1 MADSFTI
8 RVNTPGVEPA
18 IKKLERLNV
27 QLKEAQAYSSKPIT
41 IGVNTAGAEKGVTAL
56 NTATKQTGIVA
67 ADAVKKF
74 AAWYAIAGVV
84 TGVTGAFKDALTTM
98 KAVDTQLTNIQKVSG
113 MSAQSLKQIGD
124 AAYEVASQYGVAADE
139 YLSAVYT
146 FQKAGLGTESAKLG
160 ELATKTML
168 VGDTTA
174 DVASQFLI
182 ATNAAWNMGGS
193 VEKLSMVVD
202 QADYIN
208 NNYATSLDKLSEGM
222 PIVASTAANMNMSI
236 EETMAVLGTI
246 TAKTQESGRKAATA
260 WRALAMNLAG
270 ELGTITDETGESI
283 EVTEASV
290 KSVSDALKIYGN
302 DAVKAAQA
310 TGQVINP
317 MDAVVS
323 LAEAYRNGL
332 LNDIQLQDILMNV
345 GGKLR
350 TNQLTTLV
358 RDLASDT
365 STYRDILEHLPGAMG
380 TADAEI
386 GIKLSSW
393 ESKTQILKNTWT
405 ELISHMANTG
415 ALKGTVDGLTAVVNI
430 LDTVPGRTALTVAAL
445 ATLSGVMKTLAA
457 TTLAQNLAGVAK
469 SIVLIGSALSSMLM
483 GSLSVKAGLAAIAGI
498 IGPAGLIVAGLTAV
512 YGLYKGISAL
522 TVTTQESVSRYT
534 DFVAEKQ
541 ALEDELAALQA
552 IKDSGGALTQEEQT
566 RLKVLQD
573 QTAELEK
580 QAEAERQKLINAAG
594 DALGEGWTAVDT
606 FAGAYTGT
614 DLGDIET
621 LKEYGVAIDE
631 ADLRTKRMASSI
643 TAMRQTLSDL
653 APVYEYLTD
662 EQKAQYDG
670 TAELV
675 TAYDAGGNALTAF
688 MAALAN
694 GYTAEELAAGKVK
707 EYNAALEETQAANE
721 AAAAAA
727 EEHAS
732 ALSPLEQNIQGATAA
747 LQQLNDELQKGDQDD
762 AFKGYAEAYDKLMQE
777 IEAGRTNSNTFTS
790 TFEAL
795 FGDISQYDG
804 DIDAMI
810 EHARNLEG
818 VFGDADSAGWG
829 LVEALEGMVDANGN
843 LEDGQGNVIA
853 SLEETDEGYN
863 LQINDL
869 EALAEKL
876 GITTEAMQG
885 LDSALNVFGI
895 ETGGIDDLLAGLDE
909 LGVKVEVL
917 DDGLAHINAS
927 QLETVLEEA
936 GKTKEEIAAVEK
948 ALQEADNVSLDGP
961 IQGQKQ
967 VASEAENAKGK
978 TDEAK
983 SAMDF
988 LKQAIDVIS
997 SDPLQRVAT
1006 AAGNISTQVNNAISA
1021 VGNLQTKLNSLHV
1034 PNLSLPFFAEGTSGA
1049 PGGPALVNEE
1059 GPEIIKEGSKA
1070 RIAGGGYP
1078 TVTNLKPGATVYTAE
1093 ETSEMLGGTGLFQ
1106 HANAYA
1112 GGIVGKVA
1120 GGINKLN
1127 SSFHSLRSPK
1137 KTTTKKTSKKGGKSS
1152 GKSGGK
1158 SGSGSSTKKS
1168 SGGGGSSGGGSS
1180 SSGGGS
1186 STSDDEDKEKREGY
1200 KNQIDLLE
1208 SELKNL
1214 EKTNATMDV
1223 RIAKQREL
1231 QGAIHDYAEYL
1242 RSTDP
1247 DGKDVKTKKEIV
1259 DLSNDWLDVQED
1271 ITDEYAD
1278 QKKAERESYETAI
1291 DLEEARL
1298 KNLEAQEAPMDVRI
1312 AQMRE
1317 VQKSY
1322 HEMANYLRGQGAS
1335 EEEILEL
1342 STKWY
1347 KVQQDITEEYEKER
1361 EHLEKIAENLQ
1372 KELEQAIGAEL
1383 DRAKEARDREIEAI
1397 DAELDRMRKQKEAQK
1412 EIITLD
1418 EKREAVLKA
1427 QQKVLDA
1434 QNERTIRIYNAEKN
1448 QWEWIADQS
1457 KVNNAKD
1464 ALSKA
1469 KDDLDSYKDELAYNA
1484 AVDALNA
1491 RKEAINAAYD
1501 DLEAE
1506 MKGIV
1511 EAFEEPAR
1519 DIATIMADVAENSFP
1534 RVKAQ
1539 IDNLDKALGDL
1550 NNYINAAVG
1559 NDTGG
1564 SVAGGPKTEKKRV
1577 GGGTVSVST
1586 KDYSKDTTDYSALM
1600 DKAKTYDE
1608 YQYWE
1613 GERNKKI
1620 AAQGIDV
1627 EASGYRTNEEIY
1639 AGKTFDKGGVLRGK
1653 GGIKATS
1660 GNEMILPPGITDAML
1675 SPGSDA
1681 TFMRRAAE
1689 MGYLYGATNKP
1700 PATSGATYAGLG
1712 SNTYNSGGNIYIN
1725 GMKIDDQTA
1734 VQAFKCFLQSTGALA
1749 VYKNQMA

>member
-18 IKKLERLNV
+18 IKKLEQLNV

-41 IGVNTAGAEKGVTAL
+41 IGVNTAGAAKGVTAL

-98 KAVDTQLTNIQKVSG
+98 KAVDAQLTNIQKVSG

-222 PIVASTAANMNMSI
+222 PIVASTAANMNMSV

-302 DAVKAAQA
+302 ESVKAAQA

-323 LAEAYRNGL
+323 LAEAYRDGL

-405 ELISHMANTG
+405 EFISHMANTG
-415 ALKGTVDGLTAVVNI
+415 AIKGMVDGLTAVVNI
-430 LDTVPGRTALTVAAL
+430 LDTVPGRIALTVAGVVAL
-445 ATLSGVMKTLAA
+445 ASAFTSLGKAALASNAIQVLTSKLMSLGTVFQKLFMGGMFNMK
-457 TTLAQNLAGVAK
+457 NLGT
-469 SIVLIGSALSSMLM
+469 ALGAL
-483 GSLSVKAGLAAIAGI
+483 VKT
-498 IGPAGLIVAGLTAV
+498 IGPAGTVVLGLTAI

-541 ALEDELAALQA
+541 ALEDELATLQA
-552 IKDSGGALTQEEQT
+552 IKDSGGAMTAEERN
-566 RLKVLQD
+566 RLAVLQQ

-614 DLGDIET
+614 NLGDIET

-631 ADLRTKRMASSI
+631 ADLQTKRMASSI

-670 TAELV
+670 MSELV

-688 MAALAN
+688 MEAIAN

-707 EYNAALEETQAANE
+707 EYNDALAETQAANE

-747 LQQLNDELQKGDQDD
+747 LQEFNEALKGGDQDD
-762 AFKGYAEAYDKLMQE
+762 AFKGYAEAYKALMDE
-777 IEAGRTNSNTFTS
+777 IEAGRTNSNTFNS
-790 TFEAL
+790 AAELL
-795 FGDISQYDG
+795 FGDLDQFDG
-804 DIDAMI
+804 DVDKII
-810 EHARNLEG
+810 ERAEQVKEL
-818 VFGDADSAGWG
+818 FGDADSAGWG
-829 LVEALEGMVDANGN
+829 LVDTLAEMADASGNVYDEQGN
-843 LEDGQGNVIA
+843 LLA

-869 EALAEKL
+869 EALADQL
-876 GITTEAMQG
+876 GISTEAMQA
-885 LDSALNVFGI
+885 LDSALAVFGV
-895 ETGGIDDLLAGLDE
+895 ETGGIDDLLGIFDE
-909 LGVKVEVL
+909 LGIRVVEL
-917 DDGLAHINAS
+917 DDGLKHIDAS
-927 QLETVLEEA
+927 QLEYVLSQA
-936 GKTKEEIAAVEK
+936 GYTKEEIQNVET
-948 ALQEADNVSLDGP
+948 ALQAANDVSLDGA
-961 IQGQKQ
+961 IQGQKD
-967 VASEAENAKGK
+967 VADAAQTAKGK
-978 TDEAK
+978 EDEAK
-983 SAMDF
+983 SAADL
-988 LKQAIDVIS
+988 LKAALERITSTSLSNAS
-997 SDPLQRVAT
+997 S
-1006 AAGNISTQVNNAISA
+1006 AASTLKSALDSARSSA
-1021 VGNLQTKLNSLHV
+1021 VALQNQLNSLHM
-1034 PNLSLPFFAEGTSGA
+1034 PNLNFAEGTDSA
-1049 PGGPALVNEE
+1049 PGGPALVNEY
-1059 GPEIIKEGSKA
+1059 GPEIIKEGGEA

-1078 TVTNLKPGATVYTAE
+1078 TVTNLKPGAKVYTAE
-1093 ETSEMLGGTGLFQ
+1093 ETRKMLEGNAFFQYGKAFGGK
-1106 HANAYA
+1106 NDDRKA
-1112 GGIVGKVA
+1112 G
-1120 GGINKLN
+1120 N
-1127 SSFHSLRSPK
+1127 SPTSSYHVLRGPK
-1137 KTTTKKTSKKGGKSS
+1137 KTTTKKSSKKGGKSS

-1158 SGSGSSTKKS
+1158 SSGKSGGKSGGGSSTKK
-1168 SGGGGSSGGGSS
+1168 SGGGSS

-1186 STSDDEDKEKREGY
+1186 SSSDDEDKEKREGY

-1271 ITDEYAD
+1271 ITDSYGD
-1278 QKKAERESYETAI
+1278 LKKAEQEEYEKNI
-1291 DLEEARL
+1291 DLQEARL
-1298 KNLEAQEAPMDVRI
+1298 KNLEAQNAPWEERV

-1347 KVQQDITEEYEKER
+1347 KVQQDITDEYEKER
-1361 EHLEKIAENLQ
+1361 ERLEKIAEELQ
-1372 KELEQAIGAEL
+1372 KELE
-1383 DRAKEARDREIEAI
+1383 RAI
-1397 DAELDRMRKQKEAQK
+1397 DAELDRAKKARDEELAAIDAELERMRKRKEVEK
-1412 EIITLD
+1412 ESLALQ
-1418 EKREAVLKA
+1418 EKKKAVLEA
-1427 QQKVLDA
+1427 QQKALDA
-1434 QNERTIRIYNAEKN
+1434 QDERTVRIFNAEKN

-1457 KVNNAKD
+1457 KVNDAKE
-1464 ALSKA
+1464 AYSKA
-1469 KDDLDSYKDELAYNA
+1469 KKDLSDYKDELAYNA

-1491 RKEAINAAYD
+1491 RKDAINSAYD
-1501 DLEAE
+1501 ALEEE

-1511 EAFEEPAR
+1511 KAFEEPAR
-1519 DIATIMADVAENSFP
+1519 DIATIMADAAENSFP
-1534 RVKAQ
+1534 RVKDQ
-1539 IDNLDKALGDL
+1539 IDDLATALDHL
-1550 NNYINAAVG
+1550 NNYINAATG
-1559 NDTGG
+1559 NDTGDSFDAG
-1564 SVAGGPKTEKKRV
+1564 SRANGGAGGGPI
-1577 GGGTVSVST
+1577 G
-1586 KDYSKDTTDYSALM
+1586 DYKGDKTDYSALM
-1600 DKAKTYDE
+1600 EQAKTYDE
-1608 YQYWE
+1608 FKYWE
-1613 GERNKKI
+1613 NERNKKI
-1620 AAQGIDV
+1620 AAQGIDLG
-1627 EASGYRTNEEIY
+1627 AAGFRTNEEIY
-1639 AGKTFDKGGVLRGK
+1639 ASKFGGKAGGTSS
-1653 GGIKATS
+1653 GGSSASGGASLFSEYSLMTTQDRDIKSGLLTRNRQTATS
-1660 GNEMILPPGITDAML
+1660 GVL
-1675 SPGSDA
+1675 SSTRSNSSINSGTNIIINGLEVHDK
-1681 TFMRRAAE
+1681 AAV
-1689 MGYLYGATNKP
+1689 GAFK
-1700 PATSGATYAGLG
+1700 AFLES
-1712 SNTYNSGGNIYIN
+1712 SNTLS
-1725 GMKIDDQTA
+1725 
-1734 VQAFKCFLQSTGALA
+1734 
-1749 VYKNQMA
+1749 VYASQMA

>member
-8 RVNTPGVEPA
+8 QVFTPGVGPA
-18 IKKLERLNV
+18 TTKLEKLNV
-27 QLKEAQAYSSKPIT
+27 QLKQAQAYASKPIT
-41 IGVNTAGAEKGVTAL
+41 IGVNTAGAAKGVTAL

-84 TGVTGAFKDALTTM
+84 TGVTGAFKDALATM

-182 ATNAAWNMGGS
+182 ATNAAWNLGGS

-222 PIVASTAANMNMSI
+222 PIVASTAANMNMSV

-302 DAVKAAQA
+302 ESVKAAQA

-323 LAEAYRNGL
+323 LAEAYRDGL

-405 ELISHMANTG
+405 EFISHMANTG
-415 ALKGTVDGLTAVVNI
+415 AIKGMVDGLTAVVNI
-430 LDTVPGRTALTVAAL
+430 LDTVPGRIALTVAAVVTLTSAFTSLGKAAL
-445 ATLSGVMKTLAA
+445 ASNAIQVLTSKLTNLGTVFKTLFMGGMFNMKNVG
-457 TTLAQNLAGVAK
+457 T
-469 SIVLIGSALSSMLM
+469 ALGAL
-483 GSLSVKAGLAAIAGI
+483 VKT
-498 IGPAGLIVAGLTAV
+498 IGPAGTVVLGLTAI

-522 TVTTQESVSRYT
+522 TVTTQEAVSRYT

-552 IKDSGGALTQEEQT
+552 IKDAGGSLTIEEQN
-566 RLKVLQD
+566 RLAVLQQ

-614 DLGDIET
+614 NLGDIET

-631 ADLRTKRMASSI
+631 ADLQTKRMASSI

-670 TAELV
+670 MSELV

-707 EYNAALEETQAANE
+707 EYNDALAETQAANE

-747 LQQLNDELQKGDQDD
+747 LQEFNEALKGGDQDD
-762 AFKGYAEAYDKLMQE
+762 AFKGYAEAYKALMDE
-777 IEAGRTNSNTFTS
+777 IEAGRTNSNTFNS
-790 TFEAL
+790 AAELL
-795 FGDISQYDG
+795 FGDLDQFDG
-804 DIDAMI
+804 DVDKII
-810 EHARNLEG
+810 ERAEQVKEL
-818 VFGDADSAGWG
+818 FGDADSAGWG
-829 LVEALEGMVDANGN
+829 LVDALAEMADASGNVYDEQGN
-843 LEDGQGNVIA
+843 LLA

-869 EALAEKL
+869 EALADQL
-876 GITTEAMQG
+876 GISTEAMQA
-885 LDSALNVFGI
+885 LDSALAVFGV
-895 ETGGIDDLLAGLDE
+895 ETGGIDDLLGIFDE
-909 LGVKVEVL
+909 LGIRVVEL
-917 DDGLAHINAS
+917 DDGLKHIDAS
-927 QLETVLEEA
+927 QLEYVLSQA
-936 GKTKEEIAAVEK
+936 GYTKEEIQNVEA
-948 ALQEADNVSLDGP
+948 ALQEANGVSLDGP
-961 IQGQKQ
+961 IQGEKD
-967 VASEAENAKGK
+967 VASEAQNAKGK

-983 SAMDF
+983 SAMDL
-988 LKQAIDVIS
+988 LKAAIDKITPT
-997 SDPLQRVAT
+997 PLQNVAT
-1006 AAGNISTQVNNAISA
+1006 AAGSITTAINNAAGA
-1021 VGNLQTKLNSLHV
+1021 VDGLQAKLNSLHA
-1034 PNLSLPFFAEGTSGA
+1034 PNISLPFHFAEGTDSA
-1049 PGGPALVNEE
+1049 PGGLALVNEY
-1059 GPEIIKEGSKA
+1059 GPEIIKEGGEA
-1070 RIAGGGYP
+1070 RIAGGGMP
-1078 TVTNLKPGATVYTAE
+1078 TVTNLEPGAKVYTAE
-1093 ETSEMLGGTGLFQ
+1093 ETRKMLEGNSFFQYGKAFGGK
-1106 HANAYA
+1106 NDDRKA
-1112 GGIVGKVA
+1112 G
-1120 GGINKLN
+1120 N
-1127 SSFHSLRSPK
+1127 SPTSSYHVLRGPK
-1137 KTTTKKTSKKGGKSS
+1137 KTSTKSSKKGGKSGGKSS

-1158 SGSGSSTKKS
+1158 SGGGSSTKKS
-1168 SGGGGSSGGGSS
+1168 GGGGGSSGGGSS

-1186 STSDDEDKEKREGY
+1186 SSSDDEDKEKREGY

-1271 ITDEYAD
+1271 ITDSYGD
-1278 QKKAERESYETAI
+1278 LKKAEQEEYEKNI
-1291 DLEEARL
+1291 DLQEARL
-1298 KNLEAQEAPMDVRI
+1298 KNLEAQNAPWEERV

-1347 KVQQDITEEYEKER
+1347 KVQQDITEEYEKEQER
-1361 EHLEKIAENLQ
+1361 LEKIAENLQ
-1372 KELEQAIGAEL
+1372 KELEQAIDAEL
-1383 DRAKEARDREIEAI
+1383 DRAKKARDEELAAI
-1397 DAELDRMRKQKEAQK
+1397 DAELERMRKRKEAEK
-1412 EIITLD
+1412 ESLTLQ
-1418 EKREAVLKA
+1418 EKRKAVLEA
-1427 QQKVLDA
+1427 QQKALEA
-1434 QNERTIRIYNAEKN
+1434 QNERTVRIFNAEKN

-1457 KVNNAKD
+1457 KVNDAKE
-1464 ALSKA
+1464 AYSKA
-1469 KDDLDSYKDELAYNA
+1469 KKDLSDYKDELAYNA

-1491 RKEAINAAYD
+1491 RKDAINSAYD
-1501 DLEAE
+1501 ALEEE

-1511 EAFEEPAR
+1511 KAFEEPAR
-1519 DIATIMADVAENSFP
+1519 DIATIMADAAENSFP
-1534 RVKAQ
+1534 RVKDQ
-1539 IDNLDKALGDL
+1539 IDDLATALDHL
-1550 NNYINAAVG
+1550 NNYINAATG
-1559 NDTGG
+1559 NDTGDSFDAG
-1564 SVAGGPKTEKKRV
+1564 SRANGGAGGGPT
-1577 GGGTVSVST
+1577 G
-1586 KDYSKDTTDYSALM
+1586 DYKGDKTDYSALM
-1600 DKAKTYDE
+1600 ESAKTYDE
-1608 YQYWE
+1608 FKYWE
-1613 GERNKKI
+1613 NERNKKI
-1620 AAQGIDV
+1620 AAQGIDLG
-1627 EASGYRTNEEIY
+1627 AAGFRTNEEIY
-1639 AGKTFDKGGVLRGK
+1639 AARFGGKAGGSSS
-1653 GGIKATS
+1653 GGSSASGGASLFSGAYLMTTQDRDITSGLLTRNRQTATS
-1660 GNEMILPPGITDAML
+1660 GVL
-1675 SPGSDA
+1675 SSALTNSSINSGTNIIINGLEVHDK
-1681 TFMRRAAE
+1681 AAV
-1689 MGYLYGATNKP
+1689 GAFK
-1700 PATSGATYAGLG
+1700 AFLES
-1712 SNTYNSGGNIYIN
+1712 SNTLS
-1725 GMKIDDQTA
+1725 
-1734 VQAFKCFLQSTGALA
+1734 
-1749 VYKNQMA
+1749 VYASQMA

>member
-18 IKKLERLNV
+18 IKKLEQLNV

-41 IGVNTAGAEKGVTAL
+41 IGVNTAGAAKGVTAL

-84 TGVTGAFKDALTTM
+84 TGVTGAFKDALATM

-222 PIVASTAANMNMSI
+222 PIVASTAANMNMSV

-302 DAVKAAQA
+302 ESVKAAQA

-323 LAEAYRNGL
+323 LAEAYRDGL

-365 STYRDILEHLPGAMG
+365 STYRDIIEHLPGAMG

-405 ELISHMANTG
+405 EFISHMANTG
-415 ALKGTVDGLTAVVNI
+415 ALKGMVDGLTAVVNI
-430 LDTVPGRTALTVAAL
+430 LDTVPGRIALTVAAVV
-445 ATLSGVMKTLAA
+445 TLT
-457 TTLAQNLAGVAK
+457 
-469 SIVLIGSALSSMLM
+469 SALTSLGKAALASNAIQVLTSKLM
-483 GSLSVKAGLAAIAGI
+483 SLGTVFQTLFAGGMFNMKNLGTALGALVKT
-498 IGPAGLIVAGLTAV
+498 IGPAGTVVLGLTAI

-541 ALEDELAALQA
+541 ALEDELATLQA
-552 IKDSGGALTQEEQT
+552 IKDSGGALTAEERN
-566 RLKVLQD
+566 RLAVLQQ

-614 DLGDIET
+614 NLGDIET

-631 ADLRTKRMASSI
+631 ADLQTKRMASSI

-670 TAELV
+670 MSELV

-707 EYNAALEETQAANE
+707 EYNDALAETQAANE

-747 LQQLNDELQKGDQDD
+747 LQRLNDELQKGDQDD

-777 IEAGRTNSNTFTS
+777 IEAGRTNSNTFKS

-810 EHARNLEG
+810 EHARSLEG

-829 LVEALEGMVDANGN
+829 LVEALAGMVDESGN
-843 LEDGQGNVIA
+843 LEDGAGNVIA

-885 LDSALNVFGI
+885 LDSALNVLGI
-895 ETGGIDDLLAGLDE
+895 ETSGIDDLLTGLEE
-909 LGVKVEVL
+909 LGVRVVEL
-917 DDGLAHINAS
+917 DDGLTHINAA
-927 QLETVLEEA
+927 QLEHVLEEA

-948 ALQEADNVSLDGP
+948 ALQEADGVSLDGP

-967 VASEAENAKGK
+967 VAEEAENAKGK
-978 TDEAK
+978 TDLAK
-983 SAMDF
+983 GAMDL

-997 SDPLQRVAT
+997 ASPLQNVAT
-1006 AAGNISTQVNNAISA
+1006 AADGIATSVGNAISA
-1021 VGNLQTKLNSLHV
+1021 VGNLQTKLNSLHM
-1034 PNLSLPFFAEGTSGA
+1034 PNLSLPFFAEGTGGA

-1078 TVTNLKPGATVYTAE
+1078 TITNLKPGATVYTAE
-1093 ETSEMLGGTGLFQ
+1093 ETSEMLEGNGLFD

-1137 KTTTKKTSKKGGKSS
+1137 KTSTKKSSKKGGKSGGKSS

-1158 SGSGSSTKKS
+1158 SGGGSSTKK

-1186 STSDDEDKEKREGY
+1186 SSSDDEDKEKREGY

-1361 EHLEKIAENLQ
+1361 ERLEKIAEELQ
-1372 KELEQAIGAEL
+1372 KELEQAIDAEL
-1383 DRAKEARDREIEAI
+1383 DRAKKARDEELAAI
-1397 DAELDRMRKQKEAQK
+1397 DAELERMRKRKEAEK
-1412 EIITLD
+1412 ESLTLQ
-1418 EKREAVLKA
+1418 EKRKAVLEA
-1427 QQKVLDA
+1427 QQKALEA
-1434 QNERTIRIYNAEKN
+1434 QNERTIRIFNAEKN

-1457 KVNNAKD
+1457 TVNNAKD

-1469 KDDLDSYKDELAYNA
+1469 KKDLSDYKDELAYNA

-1491 RKEAINAAYD
+1491 RKDAINSAYD
-1501 DLEAE
+1501 ALEEE

-1511 EAFEEPAR
+1511 KAFEEPAR
-1519 DIATIMADVAENSFP
+1519 DIATIMADAAENSFP
-1534 RVKAQ
+1534 RVKDQ
-1539 IDNLDKALGDL
+1539 IDDLATALDHL
-1550 NNYINAAVG
+1550 NNYINAATG
-1559 NDTGG
+1559 NDTGDSFDAG
-1564 SVAGGPKTEKKRV
+1564 SRANGGAGGGPT
-1577 GGGTVSVST
+1577 G
-1586 KDYSKDTTDYSALM
+1586 DYKGDKTDYSALM
-1600 DKAKTYDE
+1600 EQAKTYDE
-1608 YQYWE
+1608 FKYWE
-1613 GERNKKI
+1613 SERNKKI
-1620 AAQGIDV
+1620 AAQGIDLG
-1627 EASGYRTNEEIY
+1627 AAGFRTNEEIY
-1639 AGKTFDKGGVLRGK
+1639 AARFGGKAGGTSS
-1653 GGIKATS
+1653 GGSSASGGASLFSEYSIMTTQDRDIRSGLLTRNRQTATS
-1660 GNEMILPPGITDAML
+1660 GVL
-1675 SPGSDA
+1675 SSTLSNSSINSGTNIIINGLEVHDK
-1681 TFMRRAAE
+1681 AAV
-1689 MGYLYGATNKP
+1689 GAFK
-1700 PATSGATYAGLG
+1700 AFLES
-1712 SNTYNSGGNIYIN
+1712 SNTLS
-1725 GMKIDDQTA
+1725 
-1734 VQAFKCFLQSTGALA
+1734 
-1749 VYKNQMA
+1749 VYASQMA

>member
-18 IKKLERLNV
+18 IKKLEQLNV

-41 IGVNTAGAEKGVTAL
+41 IGVNTAGAAKGVTAL

-222 PIVASTAANMNMSI
+222 PIVASTAANMNMSV

-405 ELISHMANTG
+405 EFISHMANTG
-415 ALKGTVDGLTAVVNI
+415 ALKGMVDGLTAVVNI
-430 LDTVPGRTALTVAAL
+430 LDTVPGRIALTVAAVV
-445 ATLSGVMKTLAA
+445 TLT
-457 TTLAQNLAGVAK
+457 
-469 SIVLIGSALSSMLM
+469 SALTSLGKAALASNAIQVLTSKLM
-483 GSLSVKAGLAAIAGI
+483 SLGTVFQTLFMGGMFNMKNLGTALGALVKT
-498 IGPAGLIVAGLTAV
+498 IGPAGTVVLGLTAI

-541 ALEDELAALQA
+541 ALEDELATLQA
-552 IKDSGGALTQEEQT
+552 IKDSGGALTAEERN
-566 RLKVLQD
+566 RLAVLQQ

-606 FAGAYTGT
+606 FAGAFTGT

-631 ADLRTKRMASSI
+631 ADLQTKRMASSI

-670 TAELV
+670 MSELV

-707 EYNAALEETQAANE
+707 EYNDALAETQAANE

-747 LQQLNDELQKGDQDD
+747 LQEFNEALKGGDQDD
-762 AFKGYAEAYDKLMQE
+762 AFKGYAEAYKALMDE
-777 IEAGRTNSNTFTS
+777 IEAGRTNSNTFNS
-790 TFEAL
+790 AAELL
-795 FGDISQYDG
+795 FGDLDQFDG
-804 DIDAMI
+804 DVDKII
-810 EHARNLEG
+810 ERAEQVKEL
-818 VFGDADSAGWG
+818 FGDADSAGWG
-829 LVEALEGMVDANGN
+829 LVDTLAEMADASGNVYDEQGN
-843 LEDGQGNVIA
+843 LLA

-869 EALAEKL
+869 EALADQL
-876 GITTEAMQG
+876 GISTEAMQA
-885 LDSALNVFGI
+885 LDSALAVFGV
-895 ETGGIDDLLAGLDE
+895 ETGGIDDLLTGLDE
-909 LGVKVEVL
+909 LGVRVVEL
-917 DDGLAHINAS
+917 DDGLTHINAA
-927 QLETVLEEA
+927 QLEHVLEEA

-948 ALQEADNVSLDGP
+948 ALQEADGVSLDGP

-967 VASEAENAKGK
+967 VAEEAQNAKGK

-983 SAMDF
+983 SAMDL
-988 LKQAIDVIS
+988 LKGAIDAVS
-997 SDPLQRVAT
+997 SSPLQNVAT
-1006 AAGNISTQVNNAISA
+1006 AADGIATSVGNAISA
-1021 VGNLQTKLNSLHV
+1021 VGNLQAKLNSLHV
-1034 PNLSLPFFAEGTSGA
+1034 PQLSLPFFAEGTSGA

-1093 ETSEMLGGTGLFQ
+1093 ETSEMLEGNGLFQ

-1112 GGIVGKVA
+1112 GGIVGKVGA
-1120 GGINKLN
+1120 GINKLN
-1127 SSFHSLRSPK
+1127 SSFHALRKPK
-1137 KTTTKKTSKKGGKSS
+1137 KTSTKKSSKKGGKSGGKSS
-1152 GKSGGK
+1152 GKSGGR
-1158 SGSGSSTKKS
+1158 SGGGGSTKKS
-1168 SGGGGSSGGGSS
+1168 GGGGGSSGG
-1180 SSGGGS
+1180 SSGG
-1186 STSDDEDKEKREGY
+1186 STTTSGDDEDKEKREGY

-1361 EHLEKIAENLQ
+1361 ERLEKIAEELQ
-1372 KELEQAIGAEL
+1372 KELEQAIDAEL
-1383 DRAKEARDREIEAI
+1383 DRAKKARDEELAAI
-1397 DAELDRMRKQKEAQK
+1397 DAELERMRKRKEAEK
-1412 EIITLD
+1412 ESLTLQ
-1418 EKREAVLKA
+1418 EKRKAVLEA
-1427 QQKVLDA
+1427 QQKALEA
-1434 QNERTIRIYNAEKN
+1434 QNERTVRIFNAEKN

-1457 KVNNAKD
+1457 TVNNAKD

-1469 KDDLDSYKDELAYNA
+1469 KKDLSDYKDELAYNA

-1491 RKEAINAAYD
+1491 RKDAINSAYD
-1501 DLEAE
+1501 ALEEE

-1511 EAFEEPAR
+1511 KAFEEPAR

-1534 RVKAQ
+1534 RVKDQ
-1539 IDNLDKALGDL
+1539 IDDLATALDHL
-1550 NNYINAAVG
+1550 NNYINAATG
-1559 NDTGG
+1559 NDTGDSFDAG
-1564 SVAGGPKTEKKRV
+1564 SRANGGAGGGPT
-1577 GGGTVSVST
+1577 G
-1586 KDYSKDTTDYSALM
+1586 DYKSDKTDYSALM
-1600 DKAKTYDE
+1600 EQAKTYDE
-1608 YQYWE
+1608 FKYWE
-1613 GERNKKI
+1613 NERNKKI
-1620 AAQGIDV
+1620 AAQGIDLG
-1627 EASGYRTNEEIY
+1627 AAGFRTNEEIY
-1639 AGKTFDKGGVLRGK
+1639 AARFGGKAGGSSS
-1653 GGIKATS
+1653 GGSSASGGASLFSEYSIMTTQDRDIRSGLLTRNRQTATS
-1660 GNEMILPPGITDAML
+1660 GLLSSALTNNSINSGTNITINGLEVHDK
-1675 SPGSDA
+1675 
-1681 TFMRRAAE
+1681 AAV
-1689 MGYLYGATNKP
+1689 GAFK
-1700 PATSGATYAGLG
+1700 AFLES
-1712 SNTYNSGGNIYIN
+1712 SNTLS
-1725 GMKIDDQTA
+1725 
-1734 VQAFKCFLQSTGALA
+1734 
-1749 VYKNQMA
+1749 VYASQMA

>member
-8 RVNTPGVEPA
+8 QVFTPGVGPA
-18 IKKLERLNV
+18 TTKLEKLNV
-27 QLKEAQAYSSKPIT
+27 QLKQAQAYASKPIT
-41 IGVNTAGAEKGVTAL
+41 IGVNTAGAAKGVTAL

-84 TGVTGAFKDALTTM
+84 TGVTGAFKDALSTM

-302 DAVKAAQA
+302 DSVKAAQA

-323 LAEAYRNGL
+323 LAEAYRDGL

-405 ELISHMANTG
+405 EFISHMANTG
-415 ALKGTVDGLTAVVNI
+415 ALKGMIDGLTAVVNV
-430 LDTVPGRTALTVAAL
+430 LDSVPGHIAATIASFAAL
-445 ATLSGVMKTLAA
+445 AGVIKTVASASIIKNITGMVKPLLSIAGAIKGI
-457 TTLAQNLAGVAK
+457 LAG
-469 SIVLIGSALSSMLM
+469 
-483 GSLSVKAGLAAIAGI
+483 GSLAGGLASITAAL
-498 IGPAGLIVAGLTAV
+498 GPTGMVVAGLTTI

-522 TVTTQESVSRYT
+522 IVTTDEAVTRYT
-534 DFVAEKQ
+534 NFVAEKQ

-552 IKDSGGALTQEEQT
+552 IKDAGGNLTVEEHN
-566 RLKVLQD
+566 RLAVLQQ

-580 QAEAERQKLINAAG
+580 QADVEAQKLAKSADKSLGRGQEYAEKFASAFRMEDGLELFNGDKEAEQARKMSMYIADVTEELGKLAPAYEHLTDAQKAEYDGLAALVDAYNAG
-594 DALGEGWTAVDT
+594 D
-606 FAGAYTGT
+606 
-614 DLGDIET
+614 
-621 LKEYGVAIDE
+621 
-631 ADLRTKRMASSI
+631 
-643 TAMRQTLSDL
+643 
-653 APVYEYLTD
+653 
-662 EQKAQYDG
+662 
-670 TAELV
+670 
-675 TAYDAGGNALTAF
+675 NALTAF
-688 MAALAN
+688 FAALAN
-694 GYTAEELAAGKVK
+694 GYSMSDLAAGKVK
-707 EYNAALEETQAANE
+707 AYNDALAESQAANE

-727 EEHAS
+727 EGHAN

-747 LQQLNDELQKGDQDD
+747 LQALNDELQKGDQDD

-810 EHARNLEG
+810 EHARSLEG

-843 LEDGQGNVIA
+843 LEDESGNVIA

-885 LDSALNVFGI
+885 IDAALNVFGI
-895 ETGGIDDLLAGLDE
+895 ETGGIDDLLTGLDE

-917 DDGLAHINAS
+917 DDGLTHINAA
-927 QLETVLEEA
+927 QLEHVLEEA

-948 ALQEADNVSLDGP
+948 ALQEADGVSLDGP

-967 VASEAENAKGK
+967 VAEEAENAKGK
-978 TDEAK
+978 TDQAK
-983 SAMDF
+983 SAIDF
-988 LKQAIDVIS
+988 LKGAIDAIS
-997 SDPLQRVAT
+997 PSPLQKVAT
-1006 AAGNISTQVNNAISA
+1006 AAAGIATSVGNAISA

-1059 GPEIIKEGSKA
+1059 GPEIIKEGGEA

-1078 TVTNLKPGATVYTAE
+1078 TITNLKPGATVYTAE
-1093 ETSEMLGGTGLFQ
+1093 ETSEMLGGNGFFT

-1112 GGIVGKVA
+1112 GGIVGKVGA
-1120 GGINKLN
+1120 GINKLN
-1127 SSFHSLRSPK
+1127 SSFHALRKPK
-1137 KTTTKKTSKKGGKSS
+1137 KTTTKKSSKKGGKSSRKSGGKSS

-1158 SGSGSSTKKS
+1158 SGGGGSTKK

-1186 STSDDEDKEKREGY
+1186 STSDDADKEKREGY

-1347 KVQQDITEEYEKER
+1347 KVQQDITDEYEKER
-1361 EHLEKIAENLQ
+1361 ERLEKIAEELQ
-1372 KELEQAIGAEL
+1372 KELE
-1383 DRAKEARDREIEAI
+1383 RAI
-1397 DAELDRMRKQKEAQK
+1397 DAELDRAKKARDEELAAIDAELERTRKRKEAEK
-1412 EIITLD
+1412 ESLTLQ
-1418 EKREAVLKA
+1418 EKRKAVLEA
-1427 QQKVLDA
+1427 QQKALEA
-1434 QNERTIRIYNAEKN
+1434 QNERTVRIFNAEKN

-1457 KVNNAKD
+1457 TVNNAKD

-1469 KDDLDSYKDELAYNA
+1469 KKDLSDYKDELAYNA

-1491 RKEAINAAYD
+1491 RKDAINSAYD
-1501 DLEAE
+1501 ALEEE

-1511 EAFEEPAR
+1511 KAFEEPAR
-1519 DIATIMADVAENSFP
+1519 DIATIMADAAENSFP
-1534 RVKAQ
+1534 RVKDQ
-1539 IDNLDKALGDL
+1539 IDDLATALDHL
-1550 NNYINAAVG
+1550 NNYINAATG
-1559 NDTGG
+1559 NDTGDSFDAG
-1564 SVAGGPKTEKKRV
+1564 SRANGGAGGGPT
-1577 GGGTVSVST
+1577 G
-1586 KDYSKDTTDYSALM
+1586 DYKGDKTDYSALM
-1600 DKAKTYDE
+1600 EQAKTYDE
-1608 YQYWE
+1608 FKYWE
-1613 GERNKKI
+1613 NERNKKI
-1620 AAQGIDV
+1620 AAQGIDLG
-1627 EASGYRTNEEIY
+1627 AAGLRTNEEIY
-1639 AGKTFDKGGVLRGK
+1639 AARFGGKVGGSSS
-1653 GGIKATS
+1653 GGSTATSAASLLTSVGMSLQQRDIASGLLTRNRQTATS
-1660 GNEMILPPGITDAML
+1660 GVL
-1675 SPGSDA
+1675 SNALSNSSINSGTNIIINGLEVHDK
-1681 TFMRRAAE
+1681 AAV
-1689 MGYLYGATNKP
+1689 GAFK
-1700 PATSGATYAGLG
+1700 AFLES
-1712 SNTYNSGGNIYIN
+1712 SNTLS
-1725 GMKIDDQTA
+1725 
-1734 VQAFKCFLQSTGALA
+1734 
-1749 VYKNQMA
+1749 VYASQMA

>member
-27 QLKEAQAYSSKPIT
+27 QLKEAQAYASKPIT
-41 IGVNTAGAEKGVTAL
+41 IGVNTAGAAKGVTAL

-84 TGVTGAFKDALTTM
+84 TGVTGAFKDALSTM
-98 KAVDTQLTNIQKVSG
+98 KAVDAQLTNIQKVSG

-146 FQKAGLGTESAKLG
+146 FQKAGLGDESAKLG

-182 ATNAAWNMGGS
+182 ATNAAWDMGGS

-222 PIVASTAANMNMSI
+222 PIVASTAANMNMSV

-302 DAVKAAQA
+302 ESVKAAQA

-405 ELISHMANTG
+405 EFISHMANTG
-415 ALKGTVDGLTAVVNI
+415 ALKGMVDGLTAVVNI
-430 LDTVPGRTALTVAAL
+430 LDTVPGRIALTVAAVVTLTSAFTSLGKAAL
-445 ATLSGVMKTLAA
+445 ASNAIQVLTSKLMSLGTVFQTLFMGGMFNMK
-457 TTLAQNLAGVAK
+457 NLGT
-469 SIVLIGSALSSMLM
+469 ALGAL
-483 GSLSVKAGLAAIAGI
+483 VKT
-498 IGPAGLIVAGLTAV
+498 IGPAGTVVLGLTAI

-522 TVTTQESVSRYT
+522 AVTTQESVSRYT

-552 IKDSGGALTQEEQT
+552 IKDSGGALTAEERN
-566 RLKVLQD
+566 RLAVLQQ

-580 QAEAERQKLINAAG
+580 QAEAERQKLIGAAG

-614 DLGDIET
+614 NLGDIET

-631 ADLRTKRMASSI
+631 ADLQTKRMASSI

-670 TAELV
+670 MSELV

-707 EYNAALEETQAANE
+707 EYNDALAETQAANAE
-721 AAAAAA
+721 AAAAASGYA
-727 EEHAS
+727 D
-732 ALSPLEQNIQGATAA
+732 ALSPLEQNLNAATQA
-747 LQQLNDELQKGDQDD
+747 LQEYNDALQGGDYDS
-762 AFKGYAEAYDKLMQE
+762 AFKGYAQAYQDLMSE
-777 IEAGRTNSNTFTS
+777 IEAGHFGSKQ
-790 TFEAL
+790 FESAFEL
-795 FGDISQYDG
+795 FFGDMSNFDG
-804 DIDAMI
+804 DYDAMVEKVRGI
-810 EHARNLEG
+810 EQL
-818 VFGDADSAGWG
+818 FGDADSSGWG
-829 LVEALEGMVDANGN
+829 LVESLLEISKGTGEVKDDMGN
-843 LEDGQGNVIA
+843 LLA
-853 SLEETDEGYN
+853 SIEETDEGYN
-863 LQINDL
+863 LQIHDL
-869 EALAEKL
+869 EGLAEQYGL
-876 GITTEAMQG
+876 TIEAMQG
-885 LDSALNVFGI
+885 LDTALAMYGI
-895 ETGGIDDLLAGLDE
+895 ETEGVDDLIDRFAQLGLTVEETAEGVRQIDATQLVELMAQAGYTNEEIQKVVGSLEGAKNVDLSNIPTSINAVADAARNAKAKEDAAKQAADLFRIAAERAGNVSMSGTIGQIDSVSSALAGAV
-909 LGVKVEVL
+909 GQ
-917 DDGLAHINAS
+917 ANA
-927 QLETVLEEA
+927 LV
-936 GKTKEEIAAVEK
+936 G
-948 ALQEADNVSLDGP
+948 ALQGAQTL
-961 IQGQKQ
+961 
-967 VASEAENAKGK
+967 VAK
-978 TDEAK
+978 
-983 SAMDF
+983 
-988 LKQAIDVIS
+988 
-997 SDPLQRVAT
+997 VAVR
-1006 AAGNISTQVNNAISA
+1006 ASMTQ
-1021 VGNLQTKLNSLHV
+1021 H
-1034 PNLSLPFFAEGTSGA
+1034 AEGTDSA

-1059 GPEIIKEGSKA
+1059 GPELILEGGEA
-1070 RIAGGGYP
+1070 RIAGGGLP
-1078 TVTNLKPGATVYTAE
+1078 TVTNIKRGATVYTAE
-1093 ETSEMLGGTGLFQ
+1093 ETREILEGNPYFQ
-1106 HANAYA
+1106 HIKAYGGGLNDDRKA
-1112 GGIVGKVA
+1112 G
-1120 GGINKLN
+1120 N
-1127 SSFHSLRSPK
+1127 SSSHVLRNPK
-1137 KTTTKKTSKKGGKSS
+1137 KTSTKTSTKKSGGSTKKSGKSS
-1152 GKSGGK
+1152 GSTKKSGG
-1158 SGSGSSTKKS
+1158 GSSKS

-1361 EHLEKIAENLQ
+1361 ERLEKIAEELQ
-1372 KELEQAIGAEL
+1372 KELEQAIDAEL
-1383 DRAKEARDREIEAI
+1383 DRAKKARDEEIAAI
-1397 DAELDRMRKQKEAQK
+1397 DAELERMRKRKEAEK
-1412 EIITLD
+1412 ESLTLQ
-1418 EKREAVLKA
+1418 EKRKAVLEA
-1427 QQKVLDA
+1427 QQKALEA
-1434 QNERTIRIYNAEKN
+1434 QNERTVRIFNAEKN

-1457 KVNNAKD
+1457 TVNNAKD

-1469 KDDLDSYKDELAYNA
+1469 KKDLSDYKDELAYNA

-1491 RKEAINAAYD
+1491 RKDAINSAYD
-1501 DLEAE
+1501 ALEEE

-1511 EAFEEPAR
+1511 KAFEEPAR

-1534 RVKAQ
+1534 RVKDQ
-1539 IDNLDKALGDL
+1539 IDDLATALDHL
-1550 NNYINAAVG
+1550 NNYINAATG
-1559 NDTGG
+1559 NDTGDSFDAG
-1564 SVAGGPKTEKKRV
+1564 SRANGGAGGGPT
-1577 GGGTVSVST
+1577 G
-1586 KDYSKDTTDYSALM
+1586 DYKGDKTDYSALM
-1600 DKAKTYDE
+1600 ESAKTYDE
-1608 YQYWE
+1608 FKYWE
-1613 GERNKKI
+1613 NERNKKI
-1620 AAQGIDV
+1620 AAQGIDLG
-1627 EASGYRTNEEIY
+1627 AAGFRTNEEIY
-1639 AGKTFDKGGVLRGK
+1639 AARFGGKAGGSSS
-1653 GGIKATS
+1653 GGSSAPGGASLFSGYSIMTTQDRDITSGLLTRNRQTATS
-1660 GNEMILPPGITDAML
+1660 GVL
-1675 SPGSDA
+1675 SSTLSNSSINSGTNIIINGLEVHDK
-1681 TFMRRAAE
+1681 AAV
-1689 MGYLYGATNKP
+1689 GAFK
-1700 PATSGATYAGLG
+1700 AFLES
-1712 SNTYNSGGNIYIN
+1712 SNTLS
-1725 GMKIDDQTA
+1725 
-1734 VQAFKCFLQSTGALA
+1734 
-1749 VYKNQMA
+1749 VYASQMA

>member
-18 IKKLERLNV
+18 IKKLEQLNV

-41 IGVNTAGAEKGVTAL
+41 IGVNTAGAAKGVTAL

-98 KAVDTQLTNIQKVSG
+98 KAVDAQLTNIQKVSG

-222 PIVASTAANMNMSI
+222 PIVASTAANMNMSV

-290 KSVSDALKIYGN
+290 RSVSDALKIYGN
-302 DAVKAAQA
+302 ESVKAAQA

-323 LAEAYRNGL
+323 LAEAYRDGL

-405 ELISHMANTG
+405 EFISHMANTG
-415 ALKGTVDGLTAVVNI
+415 AIKGMVDGLTAVVNI
-430 LDTVPGRTALTVAAL
+430 LDTVPGRIAITVAAFT
-445 ATLSGVMKTLAA
+445 ALSGVMKSLAA
-457 TTLAQNLAGVAK
+457 TSLAKNLAGVAK
-469 SIVLIGSALSSMLM
+469 SIAAIGRTIGTMLT
-483 GSLSVKAGLAAIAGI
+483 GSVGLKAGLTSIAGI
-498 IGPAGLIVAGLTAV
+498 IGPAGLIVAGLTAA
-512 YGLYKGISAL
+512 YGIYKGISAL

-541 ALEDELAALQA
+541 ALEDELATLQA
-552 IKDSGGALTQEEQT
+552 IKDSGGALTAEERN
-566 RLKVLQD
+566 RLAVLQQ
-573 QTAELEK
+573 QTTELEK

-594 DALGEGWTAVDT
+594 DALGEGTTAIDT

-614 DLGDIET
+614 NLGDIET

-631 ADLRTKRMASSI
+631 ADLQTKRMASSI

-670 TAELV
+670 MAELV

-747 LQQLNDELQKGDQDD
+747 LQEFNEALKGGDQDD
-762 AFKGYAEAYDKLMQE
+762 AFKGYAEAYKALMDE
-777 IEAGRTNSNTFTS
+777 IEAGRTNSNTFNS
-790 TFEAL
+790 AAELL
-795 FGDISQYDG
+795 FGDLDQFDG
-804 DIDAMI
+804 DVDKII
-810 EHARNLEG
+810 ERAEQVKEL
-818 VFGDADSAGWG
+818 FGDADSAGWG
-829 LVEALEGMVDANGN
+829 LVDTLAEMADASGNVYDEQGN
-843 LEDGQGNVIA
+843 LLA

-869 EALAEKL
+869 EALADQL
-876 GITTEAMQG
+876 GISTEAMQA
-885 LDSALNVFGI
+885 LDSALAVFGV
-895 ETGGIDDLLAGLDE
+895 ETGGIDDLLGIFDE
-909 LGVKVEVL
+909 LGIRVVEL
-917 DDGLAHINAS
+917 DDGLKHIDAS
-927 QLETVLEEA
+927 QLEYVLSQA
-936 GKTKEEIAAVEK
+936 GYTKEEIQNVET
-948 ALQEADNVSLDGP
+948 ALQAANDVSLDGA
-961 IQGQKQ
+961 IQGQKD
-967 VASEAENAKGK
+967 VADAAQTAKGK
-978 TDEAK
+978 EDEAK
-983 SAMDF
+983 SAADL
-988 LKQAIDVIS
+988 LKAALERITSTSLSNAS
-997 SDPLQRVAT
+997 S
-1006 AAGNISTQVNNAISA
+1006 AASTLKSALDSARSSA
-1021 VGNLQTKLNSLHV
+1021 VALQNQLNSLHM
-1034 PNLSLPFFAEGTSGA
+1034 PNLNFAEGTDSA
-1049 PGGPALVNEE
+1049 PGGPALVNEY
-1059 GPEIIKEGSKA
+1059 GPEIIKEGGEA
-1070 RIAGGGYP
+1070 RIAGGGMP
-1078 TVTNLKPGATVYTAE
+1078 TVTNLEPGAKVYTAE
-1093 ETSEMLGGTGLFQ
+1093 ETRKMLEGNSFFQYGKAFGGK
-1106 HANAYA
+1106 NDDRKA
-1112 GGIVGKVA
+1112 G
-1120 GGINKLN
+1120 N
-1127 SSFHSLRSPK
+1127 SPTSSYHVLRGPK
-1137 KTTTKKTSKKGGKSS
+1137 KTSTKSSKKGGKSGGKSS

-1158 SGSGSSTKKS
+1158 SGGGSSTKKS
-1168 SGGGGSSGGGSS
+1168 GGGGGSSGGGSS

-1186 STSDDEDKEKREGY
+1186 SSSDDEDKEKREGY

-1347 KVQQDITEEYEKER
+1347 KVQQDITEEYEKEQER
-1361 EHLEKIAENLQ
+1361 LEKIAENLQ
-1372 KELEQAIGAEL
+1372 KELEQAIDAEL
-1383 DRAKEARDREIEAI
+1383 DRAKKARDEELAAI
-1397 DAELDRMRKQKEAQK
+1397 DAELERMRKRKEVEK
-1412 EIITLD
+1412 ESLTLQ
-1418 EKREAVLKA
+1418 EKRKAVLEA
-1427 QQKVLDA
+1427 QQKALEA
-1434 QNERTIRIYNAEKN
+1434 QNERTVRIFNAEKN

-1457 KVNNAKD
+1457 TVNNAKD

-1469 KDDLDSYKDELAYNA
+1469 KKDLSDYKDELAYNA

-1491 RKEAINAAYD
+1491 RKDAINSAYD
-1501 DLEAE
+1501 ALEEE

-1511 EAFEEPAR
+1511 KAFEEPAR
-1519 DIATIMADVAENSFP
+1519 DIATIMADAAENSFP
-1534 RVKAQ
+1534 RVKDQ
-1539 IDNLDKALGDL
+1539 IDDLATALDHL
-1550 NNYINAAVG
+1550 NNYINAATG
-1559 NDTGG
+1559 NDTGDSFDAG
-1564 SVAGGPKTEKKRV
+1564 SRANGGAGGGPT
-1577 GGGTVSVST
+1577 G
-1586 KDYSKDTTDYSALM
+1586 DYKSDKTDYSALM
-1600 DKAKTYDE
+1600 ESAKTYDE
-1608 YQYWE
+1608 FKYWE
-1613 GERNKKI
+1613 NERNKKI
-1620 AAQGIDV
+1620 AAQGIDLG
-1627 EASGYRTNEEIY
+1627 AAGFRTNEEIY
-1639 AGKTFDKGGVLRGK
+1639 AARFGGKAGGSSS
-1653 GGIKATS
+1653 GGSSASGGASLFSGYIMTTQDRDITSGLLTRNRQTATS
-1660 GNEMILPPGITDAML
+1660 GVL
-1675 SPGSDA
+1675 SNALANSSINSGTNIIINGLEVHDK
-1681 TFMRRAAE
+1681 AAV
-1689 MGYLYGATNKP
+1689 GAFK
-1700 PATSGATYAGLG
+1700 AFLES
-1712 SNTYNSGGNIYIN
+1712 SNTLS
-1725 GMKIDDQTA
+1725 
-1734 VQAFKCFLQSTGALA
+1734 
-1749 VYKNQMA
+1749 VYASQMA